1 MLARDPAWCV
11 GFRAFPPRVFFGA
24 GMRVTAARNHREPPL
39 APGFSR
45 GLFILCVVVMTM
57 LGLKSKHTQ

>member
-1 MLARDPAWCV
+1 M
-11 GFRAFPPRVFFGA
+11 GFRAFPPRVCFGA

-45 GLFILCVVVMTM
+45 GLFILCVVVIAT